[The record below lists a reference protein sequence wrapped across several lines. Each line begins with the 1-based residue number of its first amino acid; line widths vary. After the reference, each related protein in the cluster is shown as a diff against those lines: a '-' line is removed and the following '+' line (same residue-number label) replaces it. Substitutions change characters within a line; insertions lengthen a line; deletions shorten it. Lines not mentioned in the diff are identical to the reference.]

1 MTCMTRQY
9 DLPARRRLRLAS
21 LAAMVSV
28 SPTLAL
34 AEAKRP
40 SLEGEYTLDAMS
52 NLAGG
57 VRRGGGLLHKLLIAG
72 EAPLGDGW
80 TTFASVEYVSGV
92 KLSRDYVGDRQVVDN
107 IEAADVLTPYE
118 AWVAYSAKGGQLD
131 FRLGL
136 IDLNRDF
143 DVQES
148 GALFLNSSQGVG
160 PELSQTGSNGP
171 SIFPVTGLAAT
182 IAWRQDQTWSV
193 KLGVFDGA
201 PGGEAGP
208 SQASLK
214 LSASEGA
221 LVIGEVERRDGP
233 ATLRVG
239 LWSYTAAY
247 DAIDPNGAPRRDN
260 WGGYALLE
268 DEIVAARPGSGALR
282 AWARL
287 GFGNGQINPV
297 NAYVGGGLVRDD
309 VWRPGDALGLAMAQA
324 RYSRATRATQDL
336 SAAETTFELTYRF
349 AITSHLEAQP
359 NLQVVLDPSGDRQLP
374 DAVVAGVRFKARFGR
389 PET

>member
-1 MTCMTRQY
+1 MIGATRRGG
-9 DLPARRRLRLAS
+9 LAARRRLRLAS

-34 AEAKRP
+34 AEGERP
-40 SLEGEYTLDAMS
+40 SLEGEYTLDAMR

-57 VRRGGGLLHKLLIAG
+57 LRRGGGVLHKLLVAG
-72 EAPLGDGW
+72 EAPVGEGW
-80 TTFASVEYVSGV
+80 TTFASIEYVSGV
-92 KLSRDYVGDRQVVDN
+92 KLSQDYVGDQQVVDN
-107 IEAADVLTPYE
+107 IEAADALTPYE
-118 AWVAYSAKGGQLD
+118 AWVAYSAKGGRLD

-143 DVQES
+143 DVQEA

-160 PELSQTGSNGP
+160 PDLSQTGSNGP
-171 SIFPVTGLAAT
+171 SIFPVTGLAVT
-182 IAWRQDQTWSV
+182 MAWRASETWGV

-201 PGGEAGP
+201 PGGEADP

-214 LSASEGA
+214 LSASDGA
-221 LVIGEVERRDGP
+221 LVIGEVERRAGP
-233 ATLRVG
+233 TTLRVG

-247 DAIDPNGAPRRDN
+247 DAIDPNSAPRRDN

-268 DEIVAARPGSGALR
+268 DEIVAARAGSGALR

-287 GFGNGQINPV
+287 GFSNGQINPV
-297 NAYVGGGLVRDD
+297 NVYVGGGLVRDD
-309 VWRPGDALGLAMAQA
+309 VWRPGDGLGLAVAQA
-324 RYSRATRATQDL
+324 RYSRPARGAYELT
-336 SAAETTFELTYRF
+336 AAETTFELTYRF

-359 NLQVVLDPSGDRQLP
+359 NLQMVLDPSGDRHLR
-374 DAVVAGVRFKARFGR
+374 DVLVAGVRFKARLGW
-389 PET
+389 PGT